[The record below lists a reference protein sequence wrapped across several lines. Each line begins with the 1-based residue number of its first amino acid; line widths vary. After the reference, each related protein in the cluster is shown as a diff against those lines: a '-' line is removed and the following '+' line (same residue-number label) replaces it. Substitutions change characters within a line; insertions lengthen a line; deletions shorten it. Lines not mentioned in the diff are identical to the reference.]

1 MQIIGGIHSVTDST
15 AGASGKA
22 AGGSSLAILVMVV
35 SLFFI
40 WGGVTS
46 LNDVLVPKLKGLF
59 QLNYTQAML
68 IQFAFFTAYFVVSA
82 PAGGLVSKLG
92 YGRGIT
98 AGLLTMA
105 VGCLIFLP
113 AAATATYG
121 LFLGGLFVLAA
132 GITILQVAANPLIV
146 QLGPARTASSR
157 LTFAQAFNSLGT
169 TIMPYL
175 GARLILASVGG
186 SAAGPVEVAGRA
198 REAAV
203 IGHAYL
209 GLAVVVAVLGVVF
222 WLVRARLGEGF
233 KGAAFQ
239 GSLSLLKRGRLGFGV
254 LAIFLYV
261 GAEVTIGSMMTNFLM
276 LPSTLALS
284 QEAAGERLSLYWGG
298 AMVGRFIGG
307 FVLRWVSPGKVL
319 AGAATG
325 AGLLALIAASI
336 HGPAAGWALI
346 AVGLM
351 NSIMFPTIFSLAL
364 EGLGSRTPQGSGLL
378 CMAIV
383 GGAVVPVLG
392 GAVAD
397 VASLAVAL
405 LAPVVCYVA
414 IAAFGWSARNA
425 AEPLEDIS
433 GEAPSIL

>member
-22 AGGSSLAILVMVV
+22 AGGSALAILVMVV

-146 QLGPARTASSR
+146 QLGPARTS
-157 LTFAQAFNSLGT
+157 QNT
-169 TIMPYL
+169 TPSMATTT
-175 GARLILASVGG
+175 AR
-186 SAAGPVEVAGRA
+186 PR
-198 REAAV
+198 
-203 IGHAYL
+203 
-209 GLAVVVAVLGVVF
+209 
-222 WLVRARLGEGF
+222 
-233 KGAAFQ
+233 
-239 GSLSLLKRGRLGFGV
+239 
-254 LAIFLYV
+254 
-261 GAEVTIGSMMTNFLM
+261 
-276 LPSTLALS
+276 
-284 QEAAGERLSLYWGG
+284 
-298 AMVGRFIGG
+298 
-307 FVLRWVSPGKVL
+307 
-319 AGAATG
+319 
-325 AGLLALIAASI
+325 
-336 HGPAAGWALI
+336 
-346 AVGLM
+346 
-351 NSIMFPTIFSLAL
+351 
-364 EGLGSRTPQGSGLL
+364 
-378 CMAIV
+378 
-383 GGAVVPVLG
+383 
-392 GAVAD
+392 
-397 VASLAVAL
+397 
-405 LAPVVCYVA
+405 
-414 IAAFGWSARNA
+414 
-425 AEPLEDIS
+425 
-433 GEAPSIL
+433 